1 MERLRMEGQNLVHR
15 ERLGADM
22 VRLRMEGREGS
33 RDNGLYN
40 LCENY
45 PVLPLESF
53 PSFVLHNQPVTGPGL
68 PTHVAFLLLPS
79 PVWSAYFAKM
89 IFP

>member
-33 RDNGLYN
+33 HD
-40 LCENY
+40 
-45 PVLPLESF
+45 
-53 PSFVLHNQPVTGPGL
+53 
-68 PTHVAFLLLPS
+68 
-79 PVWSAYFAKM
+79 
-89 IFP
+89 